1 MFRNFDEASSF
12 HPTHQNWKPAGCA
25 SQATA
30 ASPWPALSALL
41 MMGDA
46 LCEGLAAH
54 RQYEALRSRGIP
66 HDRALRQSL
75 GLGFSQLPR
84 ETVKPLYFAGR
95 A

>member
-1 MFRNFDEASSF
+1 MFRNFHDALSF
-12 HPTHQNWKPAGCA
+12 DATHQDRKPAGCC
-25 SQATA
+25 SRPTA
-30 ASPWPALSALL
+30 ASPWPALTALL